1 MMNRKT
7 IVVITLCVAG
17 LLVGGALLFRGTGER
32 PAVTVTLR
40 IAVTPPEQ
48 SAFVAGQANSSRFKY
63 LISKQAGVNPVFAQR
78 FHAKP
83 VPNSSL
89 LEGRVGVSTKEEA
102 ERYVAGFIETLQL
115 VCGTQAQV
123 ALADKTIH

>member
-1 MMNRKT
+1 MNRKL
-7 IVVITLCVAG
+7 IVIITLCVAG

-48 SAFVAGQANSSRFKY
+48 SAFVAGQANSARFKY
-63 LISKQAGVNPVFAQR
+63 LIAKQAGVNPVFAQR
-78 FHAKP
+78 FHATP
-83 VPNSSL
+83 VPNSTL
-89 LEGRVGVSTKEEA
+89 LEGQVGVSTKDEA

-115 VCGTQAQV
+115 VCGSQAHV
-123 ALADKTIH
+123 ALAEKTIR